1 MTSGNGSVR
10 YETIAIRVKK
20 DTAVLAQ
27 HSGNISNTKIIK
39 PDIAAN
45 QAILSHEADLHLT
58 LFYGNGLA

>member
-1 MTSGNGSVR
+1 M
-10 YETIAIRVKK
+10 
-20 DTAVLAQ
+20 LAQ